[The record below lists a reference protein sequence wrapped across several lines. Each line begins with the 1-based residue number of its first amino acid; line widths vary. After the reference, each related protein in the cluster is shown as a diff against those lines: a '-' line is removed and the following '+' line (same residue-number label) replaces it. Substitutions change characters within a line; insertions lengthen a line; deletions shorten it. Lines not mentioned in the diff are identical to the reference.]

1 MKENNYSKLF
11 LSSFRTAIIFVSSFI
26 VYEVLLKF
34 EKMWNKE
41 EPDKKIYNFQKR
53 ILYKFLLILIIDLI
67 LIYTLFILSGEYL

>member
-1 MKENNYSKLF
+1 MKEINYSKLF

-26 VYEVLLKF
+26 VYEILLEF
-34 EKMWNKE
+34 EKTWNKE

>member
-1 MKENNYSKLF
+1 MKEINYSKLF

-26 VYEVLLKF
+26 VYEILLEF

-41 EPDKKIYNFQKR
+41 EPDKKIYNFHKR